1 MSSRGLPGFLR
12 RTLRI
17 VEYDDDGTPSGSPNG
32 RAPPGHQH
40 NGGGGIFLEDNSSG
54 LNGLEAIHWSETQ
67 DRGDGD
73 TYDDEGSAEYDL
85 TEEPDDS
92 RHEGRPSYDSEV
104 HEPLTT
110 IEEASFSGVSTT
122 NFDSSISHSNF
133 DTQMNDSWK
142 LESTSQHDQKST
154 EPPIQKS
161 FKELQFEKL
170 LSVEIV
176 NITELR
182 KLAWNGIPYA
192 YRPLVWK
199 LLLGYIPTN
208 ASRREQTLRRKRSE
222 YRDAMA
228 QHYDIDDD
236 TRTTQEQETLRQVL
250 VDVPRTQ
257 PDIPLFRN
265 KRIQRILSRLLY
277 IWAMRHP
284 ASSYVQGINDL
295 ATPLVSV
302 FLSDCFE
309 GSPPVVVLDGHVM
322 NHLSEEKLG
331 EIEADVYWC
340 LTNLLA
346 GIQDHYTADQPGVQR
361 MVGRLEELVHRI
373 DSDLTTHVRDDTGIQ
388 FLQFSFKWMVR
399 WQLWLDSLFQNRL
412 TCDPPVCYPQNCL
425 LIREFH
431 LRCVFRLWDT
441 YLSETDGFEDF
452 HVYVCAAFMCQ
463 FSGELREMDFDELFG
478 FMQEIPTADWTD
490 IEIEI
495 LLSQAYVLSTLFKG
509 SDAHLSGS
517 NSSSIL

>member
-1 MSSRGLPGFLR
+1 
-12 RTLRI
+12 
-17 VEYDDDGTPSGSPNG
+17 
-32 RAPPGHQH
+32 
-40 NGGGGIFLEDNSSG
+40 
-54 LNGLEAIHWSETQ
+54 
-67 DRGDGD
+67 
-73 TYDDEGSAEYDL
+73 
-85 TEEPDDS
+85 
-92 RHEGRPSYDSEV
+92 
-104 HEPLTT
+104 
-110 IEEASFSGVSTT
+110 
-122 NFDSSISHSNF
+122 
-133 DTQMNDSWK
+133 
-142 LESTSQHDQKST
+142 
-154 EPPIQKS
+154 
-161 FKELQFEKL
+161 
-170 LSVEIV
+170 
-176 NITELR
+176 
-182 KLAWNGIPYA
+182 
-192 YRPLVWK
+192 
-199 LLLGYIPTN
+199 
-208 ASRREQTLRRKRSE
+208 
-222 YRDAMA
+222 MA

-399 WQLWLDSLFQNRL
+399 LTLWRDSLFKSTHVRSS
-412 TCDPPVCYPQNCL
+412 VCYSTEL
-425 LIREFH
+425 LA
-431 LRCVFRLWDT
+431 DT
-441 YLSETDGFEDF
+441 
-452 HVYVCAAFMCQ
+452 
-463 FSGELREMDFDELFG
+463 
-478 FMQEIPTADWTD
+478 
-490 IEIEI
+490 
-495 LLSQAYVLSTLFKG
+495 
-509 SDAHLSGS
+509 
-517 NSSSIL
+517 